1 MNKKKIVI
9 LSGQELRHEFF
20 RKYLASQLSY
30 DVVGCFCEGEEKSL
44 QNRLIEEN
52 LLKGILEQHVNKRK
66 ESEENFFRSFNSSSK
81 DIENTFFIK
90 KGEINTKLIFEQI
103 KNLRPDLLICFGS
116 SIIKG
121 NLIDFYKGKIINVH
135 LGLSPYYRGSGT
147 NVWPLINSEPEY
159 MGATYMYLDEGI
171 DTGEIIHQIQTPL
184 KSGDDPHSAGNRLII
199 EMTKTFS
206 KLIKNFDDLSK
217 KKQINL
223 KGRLYLRKHFN
234 EESCKILYRN
244 FDTGLINNYL
254 KESFISNK
262 KLFLIKDNLLVRG

>member
-103 KNLRPDLLICFGS
+103 K
-116 SIIKG
+116 
-121 NLIDFYKGKIINVH
+121 
-135 LGLSPYYRGSGT
+135 
-147 NVWPLINSEPEY
+147 
-159 MGATYMYLDEGI
+159 
-171 DTGEIIHQIQTPL
+171 
-184 KSGDDPHSAGNRLII
+184 
-199 EMTKTFS
+199 KT
-206 KLIKNFDDLSK
+206 
-217 KKQINL
+217 
-223 KGRLYLRKHFN
+223 
-234 EESCKILYRN
+234 
-244 FDTGLINNYL
+244 
-254 KESFISNK
+254 
-262 KLFLIKDNLLVRG
+262 